1 MEFVLAIFNN
11 SKKCRIF
18 TIRNNGKSSIL
29 QRSFKKEIMSNLI
42 NWFEIPV
49 VDFDRAL
56 NFYRWVLQT
65 EIEVVDCGEEK
76 MGCFPWDG
84 EGVTGVISLAP
95 GFLPSENGVQI
106 TFEGGDDLNY
116 FLDRVEKAGGKI
128 VRPKT
133 KIEAEGRGYFAQ
145 FMDTEGNRLGVYS
158 QF

>member
-1 MEFVLAIFNN
+1 LYWLFSITQKNVAFLQSEAMEN
-11 SKKCRIF
+11 
-18 TIRNNGKSSIL
+18 L
-29 QRSFKKEIMSNLI
+29 QFCNVHSKKEIMSNLI

-84 EGVTGVISLAP
+84 EGVTGAISLAP